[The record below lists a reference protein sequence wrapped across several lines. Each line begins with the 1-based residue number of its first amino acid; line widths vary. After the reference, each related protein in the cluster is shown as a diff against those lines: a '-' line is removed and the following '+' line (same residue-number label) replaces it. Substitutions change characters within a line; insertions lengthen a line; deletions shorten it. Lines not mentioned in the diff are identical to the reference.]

1 MAGGGDDPAVLSNF
15 VCPLGIAE
23 ELAAGGAGI
32 ILAVA
37 GLGAGGC
44 LGLGL
49 SQVVAGGGGGKV
61 LGCGTA
67 ICAVERT
74 VGVDT
79 EEAAAVGTGVI
90 GLAAASGTGGGH
102 GVGLHR
108 VLMGQRSQ
116 DEVLGAVV
124 LVGLVD
130 GAVGV
135 GTEELAAVVAA
146 EVQGAAGVFTIGG
159 SGGVSRGTAMIQLGQ
174 GEVRSAVVDS
184 GGIQLA
190 IGGDGEELVAVG
202 AGVVGFVAVCGTGG
216 GSGLMLGGVYM
227 VIGVDVRQLIAAGGT
242 PGRRGAGGGGAG
254 VILVGRLCAAAAALA
269 DLPVAGAIALVG
281 LALVVM
287 AQGGQ
292 LESIVAVVG
301 GGRIQLAVLVGKVA
315 AAVAAVP
322 IGLIAAHLAGRSHGI
337 GLHRVLVVQGRDV
350 EGAGIVIQGGVA
362 ILAAEELAA
371 VGAGVVLAVTLDGA
385 GGSGGLVLGGAYMVV
400 GINVCQLIAA
410 GGAPGRSGAGGGGA
424 GVILVGR
431 LCAAAAALADLPV
444 AGAIALVG
452 LALVVMAQGGQ
463 LESIVAVVGGG
474 SIQLAVLIGKVAAAV
489 IAVPIGLIAAHGAG
503 DCHSISLDGVLMGQ
517 GRDVEAADIAIEV
530 CIIVLEIFS
539 AVCAMLI
546 GLMALAA
553 AGGRLIID
561 RSDLVGGVVVNI
573 KLAVLGI
580 ANGTHSLGGAG
591 GGGVGHVIFPLLSS
605 AAGHGA
611 GVVVLGVVMLPSTPD
626 VLGGMLDGEG
636 PGIRRE
642 AVRPGGGEV
651 PLTGDDQIHLIG
663 AGIGGACHHIASLL
677 IHQGGVA
684 AAQGVAGVHG
694 DGRGFGCAV
703 PDQILGGGEGEVLGQ
718 GRFPADE
725 PGNGVALGG
734 GAPLVSVLLQCHSRL
749 VAACVGGFGNAAD
762 GVALAGH
769 KEGVLGAVVEEDGH
783 CGTGEDNGL

>member
-15 VCPLGIAE
+15 VCTLSIAE
-23 ELAAGGAGI
+23 ELAAGGAGV

-37 GLGAGGC
+37 GFGAGGC

-49 SQVVAGGGGGKV
+49 GQVMAGGGGDKV

-74 VGVDT
+74 VVVDT

-90 GLAAASGTGGGH
+90 GLAAAGGTGGGH

-116 DEVLGAVV
+116 DKVLGAVV

-227 VIGVDVRQLIAAGGT
+227 VIGIDVRQLIAAGGAL
-242 PGRRGAGGGGAG
+242 GRRDAGGGRAG

-269 DLPVAGAIALVG
+269 DLPVAGAVALVG

-301 GGRIQLAVLVGKVA
+301 GGSIQLAALVGKVA
-315 AAVAAVP
+315 AAVIAVP
-322 IGLIAAHLAGRSHGI
+322 IGLIAAHGAGRSHGI

-350 EGAGIVIQGGVA
+350 EGAGIVILGGVA

-385 GGSGGLVLGGAYMVV
+385 GGGGGLVLGGAYMVV

-444 AGAIALVG
+444 AGAVALVG

-474 SIQLAVLIGKVAAAV
+474 SIQLAALVGKVAAAV
-489 IAVPIGLIAAHGAG
+489 IAVPIGLIAARGAG
-503 DCHSISLDGVLMGQ
+503 GGHSIGLDGVLMGQ

-530 CIIVLEIFS
+530 CVTVLEIFS
-539 AVCAMLI
+539 ASCAMLI
-546 GLMALAA
+546 GLVALAA
-553 AGGRLIID
+553 AGGRQISGGADLIC
-561 RSDLVGGVVVNI
+561 RVVVGVHFAI
-573 KLAVLGI
+573 LVPADG
-580 ANGTHSLGGAG
+580 AHSLGCAG
-591 GGGVGHVIFPLLSS
+591 GGGIGFVVGPLLVG

-611 GVVVLGVVMLPSTPD
+611 GAVVLGVVMLPIAPD

-642 AVRPGGGEV
+642 AVRPGGSEV
-651 PLTGDDQIHLIG
+651 TVAGDDQIHLVG
-663 AGIGGACHHIASLL
+663 AGIGGAWHHLVALL

-684 AAQGVAGVHG
+684 AAQGVGGVHG

-703 PDQILGGGEGEVLGQ
+703 PGQIPGGGEGEVLGQ

-725 PGNGVALGG
+725 PGDGVALGG
-734 GAPLVSVLLQCHSRL
+734 DTPLVLVLIQRHSRF
-749 VAACVGGFGNAAD
+749 VGSGIGGFDNAAN
-762 GVALAGH
+762 GVVLAGD
-769 KEGVLGAVVEEDGH
+769 KEGVLGAVIEEDGH
-783 CGTGEDNGL
+783 CRTGEVNGL